1 MNIVIAGAG
10 EVGFHLA
17 QLLVEDGQSVTLID
31 TDEEVLNH
39 AANHLDVKIIL
50 GDISSIRILEST
62 NLFNARLF
70 IAVTT
75 SETTNLLSC
84 ILAKKLGAKKTVARV
99 SNPEF
104 LMADQREYF
113 QEIGVDNLLSP
124 RYLAAKEVLRLI
136 RRVSATDIFDF
147 EEGKISII
155 GFTADNSSPVTGQT
169 IQQFYTQASNQHFR
183 VFAILRNGRTFI
195 PNKTDTIRPSDHI
208 YLSTDVSDFN
218 QVNTFVG
225 KTLKKI
231 KNIMIIGDT
240 NVAKDTAKI
249 LEDEFAVKVVLKSES
264 NCKLFVR
271 DLKDT
276 AIIKGDPSNTDML
289 MEEGLCEMDAFIA
302 MTENSETNI
311 LTSLMA
317 DEQGVYKTIAL
328 VDNPAYTHLSQKIGV
343 DTIIDK
349 KLLAANNIFRY
360 VRKGNIE
367 AIASFHGVNAEII
380 EYNIEKENHLVKK
393 PLEEI
398 YFPEGAIIA
407 GVIRGEQGIIPDGKF
422 QLSKDDKVI
431 VFVLPEAMKKIE
443 SLFK

>member
-39 AANHLDVKIIL
+39 AADHLDVRIIL
-50 GDISSIRILEST
+50 GDVSSVRILENA
-62 NLFNARLF
+62 NLFNAKLF

-75 SETTNLLSC
+75 SESTNLLSA
-84 ILAKKLGAKKTVARV
+84 ILAKKLGAKKTIARV
-99 SNPEF
+99 SNSEF
-104 LMADQREYF
+104 LQEDQREYF
-113 QEIGVDNLLSP
+113 QEIGVDHLLSP

-155 GFTADNSSPVTGQT
+155 GFTADNSSPVTGKT
-169 IQQFYTQASNQHFR
+169 IKEFYSQASNQHFK
-183 VFAILRNGRTFI
+183 VFAILRNSRTFI
-195 PNKTDTIRPSDHI
+195 PSSDETIQPSDHI
-208 YLSTDVSDFN
+208 YLSTDLADFA
-218 QVNTFVG
+218 QVNSFVG

-240 NVAKDTAKI
+240 QVAKDTAKI
-249 LEDEFAVKVVLKSES
+249 LESEFEVKVILKRES
-264 NCKLFVR
+264 NCKVFIR

-276 AIIKGDPSNTDML
+276 SIIKGDPSNSDIL
-289 MEEGLCEMDAFIA
+289 MEEGLNEMDAFIA

-317 DEQGVYKTIAL
+317 DDQGVYKTIAL

-393 PLEEI
+393 SLLQLNLPD
-398 YFPEGAIIA
+398 GAIIA
-407 GVIRGEQGIIPDGKF
+407 GVIRDGKGYIPHSDF
-422 QLSKDDKVI
+422 QLQKDDKAI
-431 VFVLPEAMKKIE
+431 IFVLPEAMKKIE

>member
-17 QLLVEDGQSVTLID
+17 QLLVDDGQSVTLID
-31 TDEEVLNH
+31 TDEEVLAH
-39 AANHLDVKIIL
+39 AADHLDVRIIL
-50 GDISSIRILEST
+50 GDVSSIRILENA

-75 SETTNLLSC
+75 SESTNLLSA

-104 LMADQREYF
+104 LEDDQRSYF
-113 QEIGVDNLLSP
+113 KEIGVDNVLSP

-147 EEGKISII
+147 EDGRISII
-155 GFTADNSSPVTGQT
+155 GFTADNSSPVTGHT
-169 IQQFYTQASNQHFR
+169 VEHFYKQASNQHFR

-195 PNKTDTIRPSDHI
+195 PGKTDKIMPSDHV
-208 YLSTDVSDFN
+208 YLSTDLSDFA
-218 QVNTFVG
+218 QVNAFVG

-240 NVAKDTAKI
+240 HVAKDTAKI
-249 LEDEFAVKVVLKSES
+249 LEEEFEVKVILKNES
-264 NCKLFVR
+264 DCKLFVR

-276 AIIKGDPSNTDML
+276 SIIKGDPSNTDIL

-302 MTENSETNI
+302 MTANSETNI

-360 VRKGNIE
+360 VRKGKIE

-380 EYNIEKENHLVKK
+380 EYYIEKENHLVRK
-393 PLEEI
+393 PLSEI
-398 YFPEGAIIA
+398 NFPEGAIIA
-407 GVIRGEQGIIPDGKF
+407 GVIRDEKGIIPHSDF
-422 QLSKDDKVI
+422 QLRKDDKVI
-431 VFVLPEAMKKIE
+431 IFVLPQALKKVE

>member
-31 TDEEVLNH
+31 SEEEVLNH
-39 AANHLDVKIIL
+39 AADHLDVRIIL
-50 GDISSIRILEST
+50 GDVSSIKILENA
-62 NLFNARLF
+62 NLFNAKLF

-75 SETTNLLSC
+75 SESTNLLSA

-104 LMADQREYF
+104 LEEGQRNYF
-113 QEIGVDNLLSP
+113 REIGVDNLMSP
-124 RYLAAKEVLRLI
+124 RYLAAKEVKRLI
-136 RRVSATDIFDF
+136 RRVSATDIFEF
-147 EEGKISII
+147 EDGKISII
-155 GFTADNSSPVTGQT
+155 GFTADNSSPLTGKT
-169 IQQFYTQASNQHFR
+169 IRQFYKEASAQHFR

-195 PNKTDTIRPSDHI
+195 P
-208 YLSTDVSDFN
+208 DVSDQIKSSDHVYLATDVGDFA
-218 QVNTFVG
+218 QVNAFVG
-225 KTLKKI
+225 KTLKRI

-240 NVAKDTAKI
+240 AVAKDTAQI
-249 LEDEFAVKVVLKSES
+249 LEDEFQVKVILKKE
-264 NCKLFVR
+264 NHCKQFIR
-271 DLKDT
+271 DLRDT
-276 AIIKGDPSNTDML
+276 SIIKGDPSNTDL
-289 MEEGLCEMDAFIA
+289 LLEEGLCDMDAFIA

-360 VRKGNIE
+360 VRKGKIE

-380 EYNIEKENHLVKK
+380 EYIIEKENHLVRK
-393 PLEEI
+393 PLSEI
-398 YFPEGAIIA
+398 NFPESAIIA
-407 GVIRGEQGIIPDGKF
+407 GIIRDDQGYIPVGDF
-422 QLSKDDKVI
+422 QLQKDDKVI
-431 VFVLPEAMKKIE
+431 VFVLPEAIKKIE
-443 SLFK
+443 SIFK

>member
-10 EVGFHLA
+10 EVGFHLG

-31 TDEEVLNH
+31 TEEEILAH
-39 AANHLDVKIIL
+39 AADHLDVRIIL
-50 GDISSIRILEST
+50 GDVTSILILESA
-62 NLFNARLF
+62 NLYNADLF

-75 SETTNLLSC
+75 HESTNMLSS
-84 ILAKKLGAKKTVARV
+84 ILAKKLGAKKTIARV

-104 LMADQREYF
+104 LQPDQKEYF
-113 QEIGVDNLLSP
+113 KEIGIDSVLSP
-124 RYLAAKEVLRLI
+124 RYLAAREVKRLI

-155 GFTADNSSPVTGQT
+155 GFTADNTSPITHKT
-169 IQQFYTQASNQHFR
+169 FEDFYNQVSDQHFK
-183 VFAILRNGRTFI
+183 VFAVLRNGITFI
-195 PNKTDTIRPSDHI
+195 PNKQDKIKPSDHI
-208 YLSTDVSDFN
+208 YLSTDVSDFE

-240 NVAKDTAKI
+240 PVAKDTAKI
-249 LEDEFAVKVVLKSES
+249 LEKHYQVKIILKNERD
-264 NCKLFVR
+264 CKIFHR
-271 DLKDT
+271 DLDNCHV
-276 AIIKGDPSNTDML
+276 IKGDPSNTDL
-289 MEEGLCEMDAFIA
+289 LIEEGLENMDAFIA
-302 MTENSETNI
+302 MTSNSETNI

-317 DEQGVYKTIAL
+317 NEQGVYKTIAL

-367 AIASFHGVNAEII
+367 AIASFHGVSAEII
-380 EYNIEKENHLVKK
+380 EYTIDKGNRMVKFA
-393 PLEEI
+393 LSELG
-398 YFPEGAIIA
+398 FPDGAIIA
-407 GVIRGEQGIIPDGKF
+407 GVIRNKIGIIPHSNF
-422 QLSKDDKVI
+422 QLKLRDKVI
-431 VFVLPEAMKKIE
+431 IFVLPEAMKKVE
-443 SLFK
+443 SMFK